1 MGSRLFDEI
10 REQRGL
16 AYSVYSV
23 DHAFA
28 DVPILQLSAGLESGK
43 CVEAYTRMREI
54 VNELRTDG
62 PSEDEFE
69 RARAYAAGRRVLA
82 FENTNAVARHAATQS
97 VVFGQDIDPDEA
109 IAALDRTTFE
119 QVSEVARG
127 ISDAASVACVGP
139 HEVERVHGLDR
150 NRRAAIQSVSLWD
163 GGETMR
169 LLLVAVLAT
178 LVAASPAAAQD
189 KKKRKKPPKPVE
201 IQLLSINDFHGHLD
215 GDNNGTVT
223 RTGLP
228 EDRVPAGGAAYLAT
242 HLRMLRH
249 RNPRTVFVAAGD
261 LVGGSP
267 LLSSLFHDEPTIEV
281 MNRMNLFVSAVGNHE
296 FDEGQA
302 ELRRMQRGGC
312 HPTEGCRDG
321 DGFTGAKFRYLAANV
336 TNKRTGKRFF
346 PGYAVRRFGGVKVG
360 FIGMT
365 LKGTSQFVAPSSSAG
380 IRFRDEA
387 LTANKYARYLKRR
400 GVRAIVVLLH
410 EGGFA
415 VKKDVGAN
423 GCPGLSGPLESI
435 VRHTT
440 HDVDLFLTGHTHQF
454 YNCVIDGRPVTSAGS
469 YGRVITKVDMDISR
483 RTGEAVAVRARNWV
497 VGQDVIQAPDIA
509 SADRALHPRSRRR
522 SATASSGVSRGAPAA
537 RATPPERARW
547 ATWWPTRTAP
557 PPAPPRRS

>member
-1 MGSRLFDEI
+1 MVEKRI
-10 REQRGL
+10 
-16 AYSVYSV
+16 AY
-23 DHAFA
+23 
-28 DVPILQLSAGLESGK
+28 
-43 CVEAYTRMREI
+43 
-54 VNELRTDG
+54 
-62 PSEDEFE
+62 
-69 RARAYAAGRRVLA
+69 
-82 FENTNAVARHAATQS
+82 
-97 VVFGQDIDPDEA
+97 
-109 IAALDRTTFE
+109 
-119 QVSEVARG
+119 
-127 ISDAASVACVGP
+127 
-139 HEVERVHGLDR
+139 
-150 NRRAAIQSVSLWD
+150 
-163 GGETMR
+163 
-169 LLLVAVLAT
+169 LLVAVLAT
-178 LVAASPAAAQD
+178 LVAVSPAAAQD

-215 GDNNGTVT
+215 DNNNGTVT
-223 RTGLP
+223 RTGLA

-281 MNRMNLFVSAVGNHE
+281 MNTLNLFVSAVGNHE

-321 DGFTGAKFRYLAANV
+321 DGFAGAKFRYLAANV

-346 PGYAVRRFGGVKVG
+346 PGYAVRRFGRVKVG

-365 LKGTSQFVAPSSSAG
+365 LRGTSRFVSPSSSAG

-400 GVRAIVVLLH
+400 GVHAIVVLLH
-410 EGGFA
+410 EGDFA
-415 VKKDVGAN
+415 VDKEVGAN

-440 HDVDLFLTGHTHQF
+440 RDVDLFLTGHTHQF

-483 RTGEAVAVRARNWV
+483 RTGEVIAVRPRNWV
-497 VGQDVIQAPDIA
+497 VGQDVMKAPDIDALVARYTQLAAPVRDRIVGRLARRAGRTRDPSGESKMGNLVADAHRA
-509 SADRALHPRSRRR
+509 STG
-522 SATASSGVSRGAPAA
+522 ATAAFVNPGIVRAGLPAGAVTYGRAFTAQPFGTTLVTMTLTGGQIRNLLKQQWCGRGHANVLQVSNVSYSWSRKIARSITGKPCADAADPVSGLTVDGTPVEPWMAWRVTVNSSLAGGGDQFYVLHSGGAPADGA
-537 RATPPERARW
+537 GDADAL
-547 ATWWPTRTAP
+547 AAHLAP
-557 PPAPPRRS
+557 SVSGLPIVPPARDRITLIP